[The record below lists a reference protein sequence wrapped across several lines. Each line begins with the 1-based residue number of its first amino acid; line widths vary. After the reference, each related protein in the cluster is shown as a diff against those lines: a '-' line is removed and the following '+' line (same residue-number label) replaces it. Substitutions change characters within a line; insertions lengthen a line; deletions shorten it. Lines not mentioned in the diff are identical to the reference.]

1 MQVIVEL
8 DAMSNVT
15 ETKLLIKQ
23 ITPKGTSKVKEALNE
38 IGIGGISQSRLQE
51 LIRVAVDTSII
62 SSQIPPI
69 SKIPSQTSQN

>member
-1 MQVIVEL
+1 MQVNVEL
-8 DAMSNVT
+8 DAMSKVT